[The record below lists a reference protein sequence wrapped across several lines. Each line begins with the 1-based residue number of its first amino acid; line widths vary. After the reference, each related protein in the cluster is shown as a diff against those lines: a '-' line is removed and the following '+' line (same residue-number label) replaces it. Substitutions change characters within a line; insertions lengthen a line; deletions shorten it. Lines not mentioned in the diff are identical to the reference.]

1 MDQFSA
7 HTTSLESPASSAVA
21 ITPSDEIDLAQVS
34 RAVYV
39 GGTGDLAVTMKDGN
53 NATFKNLIGGTV
65 MAIRVSRVQ
74 STGTT
79 ATDIVVMS

>member
-7 HTTSLESPASSAVA
+7 HTSSLESPASSAVE
-21 ITPSDEIDLAQVS
+21 ITPSDENDLAQVS

-39 GGTGDLAVTMKDGN
+39 GGTGHLAVTMKDGSN
-53 NATFKNLIGGTV
+53 TTFKNLIGGTV
-65 MAIRVSRVQ
+65 LAIRVSKVK

-79 ATDIVVMS
+79 ATDIVVMA

>member
-1 MDQFSA
+1 MDQFNA

-21 ITPSDEIDLAQVS
+21 ITPSDESALAQVS

-39 GGTGDLAVTMKDGN
+39 GGTGDLSVTMKDGN
-53 NATFKNLIGGTV
+53 NATFKNLIGGSV
-65 MAIRVSRVQ
+65 IAIRVLKVL

-79 ATDIVVMS
+79 ATDIVVMH

>member
-1 MDQFSA
+1 MDQFNA

-53 NATFKNLIGGTV
+53 NTTFKNLIGGTV
-65 MAIRVSRVQ
+65 MAIRVSRVH